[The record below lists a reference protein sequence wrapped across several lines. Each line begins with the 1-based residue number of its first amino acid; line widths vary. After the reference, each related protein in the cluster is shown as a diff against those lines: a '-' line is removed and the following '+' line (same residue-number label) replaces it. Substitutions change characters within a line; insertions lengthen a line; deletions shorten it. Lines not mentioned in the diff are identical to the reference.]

1 MDFTS
6 DSTAPRSSSASAA
19 ALARSSS
26 ELEDGLL
33 PEADLK
39 LMRLQEQ
46 RDSLISTRNRLLQEL
61 EWLKRRAQA
70 PANAG
75 AADARLM
82 DLVLLSRPDPAR
94 FEAAVETIDGTT
106 DLQRELATKSDTLPL
121 LNMQAR
127 LQCLRE
133 LYAGVE
139 LEVASTE
146 DAAAT
151 EMVVKAQF
159 SKLRPGFH
167 VTLKLKYRDAV
178 LVGCDVQDVSRS
190 VRWPLRDLVRC
201 RDPSRI
207 LLGCFEFDSLRER
220 RSAEFDR
227 LASAMS
233 KYPSLVTVERES
245 EACIRFVRSASPAAV
260 LRVQWL
266 IELADM
272 WPSTTI
278 ATTLVNG
285 SGEPID
291 IEQIKTGLLREYGV
305 SLGLQ
310 ELCRACLCL

>member
-6 DSTAPRSSSASAA
+6 DSTVRRSSSASAA
-19 ALARSSS
+19 GLAQSSS
-26 ELEDGLL
+26 ELEDGL
-33 PEADLK
+33 PEADLQ
-39 LMRLQEQ
+39 LIRLHEQ
-46 RDSLISTRNRLLQEL
+46 RDSLISKRNRLLQEL
-61 EWLKRRAQA
+61 ESLKRRTQA
-70 PANAG
+70 PLENVAG
-75 AADARLM
+75 ADARLM
-82 DLVLLSRPDPAR
+82 DLVLLSGPESATIGP
-94 FEAAVETIDGTT
+94 AVETIDGST

-127 LQCLRE
+127 LQSLRE

-139 LEVASTE
+139 LEVESIE
-146 DAAAT
+146 DATAT
-151 EMVVKAQF
+151 EVIVKAQF
-159 SKLRPGFH
+159 SKLRPAFH
-167 VTLKLKYRDAV
+167 VTLKLKYREAV
-178 LVGCDVQDVSRS
+178 LVGCDVQDMSRS
-190 VRWPLRDLVRC
+190 VRWLLRDLVRC
-201 RDPSRI
+201 QNPPRI

-233 KYPSLVTVERES
+233 RYPSLVTVERES
-245 EACIRFVRSASPAAV
+245 EACIRFARSVSPTAV

-285 SGEPID
+285 SGELID
-291 IEQIKTGLLREYGV
+291 TEQIKAGLLREYGV

-310 ELCRACLCL
+310 ELCKACLCL

>member
-6 DSTAPRSSSASAA
+6 DSTGPRSSSASGVGH
-19 ALARSSS
+19 ARSSS

-33 PEADLK
+33 PESELK
-39 LMRLQEQ
+39 LIRLREQ
-46 RDSLISTRNRLLQEL
+46 RESLISRRNRLLQEV
-61 EWLKRRAQA
+61 ESLKRRKQTSG
-70 PANAG
+70 NVG
-75 AADARLM
+75 VADARLM
-82 DLVLLSRPDPAR
+82 DLVLLSRPGTATVGT
-94 FEAAVETIDGTT
+94 AVETIDGTS

-139 LEVASTE
+139 LEVESIE
-146 DAAAT
+146 DATAT

-167 VTLKLKYRDAV
+167 VKLKLKYRDAV
-178 LVGCDVQDVSRS
+178 LVSCEVQDVSRND
-190 VRWPLRDLVRC
+190 RWLLRDLVRC
-201 RDPSRI
+201 RNPSRI

-220 RSAEFDR
+220 RSAEFAR
-227 LASAMS
+227 LESTIS
-233 KYPSLVTVERES
+233 RYPSLVTVERES
-245 EACIRFVRSASPAAV
+245 ETCIRFARSASPAAV

-266 IELADM
+266 IEVADM

-291 IEQIKTGLLREYGV
+291 IEQIKTGLLKEYGV

-310 ELCRACLCL
+310 ELCKACLCL